1 MIDAV
6 KCCFELRPW
15 KSIVCSIFEGM
26 EFDETNPTDDI
37 VTAESITQRKR
48 IKDWWPWFL
57 GASLAILMFEW
68 WIYNKKMFL

>member
-1 MIDAV
+1 
-6 KCCFELRPW
+6 
-15 KSIVCSIFEGM
+15 M

-57 GASLAILMFEW
+57 GAALAILMFEW